1 MAGFSIQVGEQHSRG
16 IELDLVGEIL
26 PGWNIFAGYAYT
38 DATITEDNTF
48 EVGNR
53 LNNVPE
59 HNFNLW
65 TTYTLQRG
73 KLSGLGFG
81 AGIFYV
87 GERAGDLDNS
97 FFVDDYTR
105 VDAAVYYKR
114 ENFRAALNFKN
125 LFDVRYFVG
134 SQDREQVIPGAPF
147 TVLGTV
153 SVEF

>member
-1 MAGFSIQVGEQHSRG
+1 MLATPTPMPLLLKTILLKLATASITYRSTILIFGRPTPYKRVTCQVWG
-16 IELDLVGEIL
+16 LVQV
-26 PGWNIFAGYAYT
+26 F
-38 DATITEDNTF
+38 
-48 EVGNR
+48 
-53 LNNVPE
+53 
-59 HNFNLW
+59 
-65 TTYTLQRG
+65 
-73 KLSGLGFG
+73 
-81 AGIFYV
+81 FYV

-105 VDAAVYYKR
+105 VDAAVYYER